1 MLPFP
6 NIPYLLGGG
15 DVELA
20 ELRLEVGVD
29 LEVEQGPRD
38 RLLELVRLGV
48 VRFHDLGAVGEC
60 LSSFQNFP
68 SLTSWRQ

>member
-6 NIPYLLGGG
+6 IIPYLLGGG

-48 VRFHDLGAVGEC
+48 VRFHDLGAVGERH
-60 LSSFQNFP
+60 LKTTEISINA
-68 SLTSWRQ
+68 

>member
-1 MLPFP
+1 MEMLKIYYRPS
-6 NIPYLLGGG
+6 IAS
-15 DVELA
+15 DEELT

-48 VRFHDLGAVGEC
+48 VRFHDLGAVGERH
-60 LSSFQNFP
+60 LK
-68 SLTSWRQ
+68 TTET